1 MSEWVSQSEIENRLG
16 NKLLLAGL
24 SEAGKTAVKKLYFQ
38 NSKLD
43 EITGLSATLNYERLT
58 TTINNAPITILD
70 LGGQRVFIKRF
81 LSGFSPFVFSSV
93 RGLIFLIDTSI
104 KSTRN
109 NSIQYFAECLK
120 KLEQFS
126 PKSEIF
132 VFLHK
137 TDLIKNSPNFNTILQ
152 LLMEQFQV
160 ESKRKVRFFF
170 TTIYEPET
178 VINAFLRIFEVII
191 PDKLNEK
198 IVGQI
203 EQFASVK
210 YTSKNVDV
218 LDLEKKTE
226 ESNQEEAEA
235 EAMIESTLRS
245 SKDIASASNETKISG
260 DLDAIMSIQSLMK
273 EASRNGNELV
283 DEFEDQIKFRT
294 LAELQKVIKKGIA
307 ENVQIIHNR
316 SLSYI
321 SEVFQEETFE
331 DINLTPVEKEA
342 RKEVVSKQILDALQS
357 QIKSKTAEE
366 KTVSNLI
373 KQSVEETKPLTTFE
387 QKVAEL
393 SGFYGINTEDAENI
407 IKANFVNLF
416 NELVMRSNVP
426 IETVLQVLLI
436 NVPFL
441 KVMGNDISVIS
452 DNIILRIFKYFMI
465 GRINE
470 REIIQVLEEFVRDP
484 EKSVDEIIGEIKFGG
499 SS

>member
-1 MSEWVSQSEIENRLG
+1 MYDLDI
-16 NKLLLAGL
+16 L
-24 SEAGKTAVKKLYFQ
+24 SY
-38 NSKLD
+38 S
-43 EITGLSATLNYERLT
+43 
-58 TTINNAPITILD
+58 
-70 LGGQRVFIKRF
+70 F
-81 LSGFSPFVFSSV
+81 L
-93 RGLIFLIDTSI
+93 
-104 KSTRN
+104 
-109 NSIQYFAECLK
+109 
-120 KLEQFS
+120 
-126 PKSEIF
+126 
-132 VFLHK
+132 
-137 TDLIKNSPNFNTILQ
+137 
-152 LLMEQFQV
+152 
-160 ESKRKVRFFF
+160 
-170 TTIYEPET
+170 
-178 VINAFLRIFEVII
+178 
-191 PDKLNEK
+191 
-198 IVGQI
+198 
-203 EQFASVK
+203 
-210 YTSKNVDV
+210 DV

-235 EAMIESTLRS
+235 EAMVESTLRS

>member
-1 MSEWVSQSEIENRLG
+1 MSEWVSQSDLENRLG

-58 TTINNAPITILD
+58 TTINNSPITILD

-93 RGLIFLIDTSI
+93 KGLIFLIDTSI

-126 PKSEIF
+126 PKAEIF

-137 TDLIKNSPNFNTILQ
+137 TDLIKNSPNFDTILQ
-152 LLMEQFQV
+152 LLMEQFQI

-170 TTIYEPET
+170 TTIYEPDT
-178 VINAFLRIFEVII
+178 VINSFLRIFEVII

-210 YTSKNVDV
+210 YTSKNIEV
-218 LDLEKKTE
+218 LDLEKKE
-226 ESNQEEAEA
+226 EPDQEEVVAE
-235 EAMIESTLRS
+235 SVFS
-245 SKDIASASNETKISG
+245 SSPDASFNQQKITG
-260 DLDAIMSIQSLMK
+260 DLDELMNLQSLMK
-273 EASRNGNELV
+273 EASKSGTPANE
-283 DEFEDQIKFRT
+283 EFAEQSKFQN
-294 LAELQKVIKKGIA
+294 LANLQKMIKKGIA
-307 ENVQIIHNR
+307 EQVQIIHNR

-321 SEVFQEETFE
+321 SEVFQEETQE
-331 DINLTPVEKEA
+331 DVNLTPVEKEA
-342 RKEVVSKQILDALQS
+342 KKEVVSKQILDALQS
-357 QIKSKTAEE
+357 QIRKKTGQIE
-366 KTVSNLI
+366 TVTNLI
-373 KQSVEETKPLTTFE
+373 QESVEESKPLTTFE

-393 SGFYGINTEDAENI
+393 STFYGINTEDAENI
-407 IKANFVNLF
+407 IRANFVDLF

-426 IETVLQVLLI
+426 IETVHQVLLI
-436 NVPFL
+436 NNPYL
-441 KVMGNDISVIS
+441 KVMGNEISQIT
-452 DNIILRIFKYFMI
+452 DKIILRIFKYFMI
-465 GRINE
+465 GEIND
-470 REIIQVLEEFVRDP
+470 RQIIQVLEEFVRDP
-484 EKSVDEIIGEIKFGG
+484 DKPIEEIIGEIKT
-499 SS
+499 

>member
-1 MSEWVSQSEIENRLG
+1 MSEWVSQSDLENRLG

-58 TTINNAPITILD
+58 TTINNSPITILD

-93 RGLIFLIDTSI
+93 KGLIFLIDTSI

-126 PKSEIF
+126 PKAEIF

-137 TDLIKNSPNFNTILQ
+137 TDLIKNSPNFDTILQ
-152 LLMEQFQV
+152 LLMEQFQI

-170 TTIYEPET
+170 TTIYEPDT
-178 VINAFLRIFEVII
+178 VINSFLRIFEVII

-210 YTSKNVDV
+210 YTSKNIEV
-218 LDLEKKTE
+218 LDLEKKE
-226 ESNQEEAEA
+226 EPDQEEVVAE
-235 EAMIESTLRS
+235 SVFS
-245 SKDIASASNETKISG
+245 SSPDASFNQQKITG
-260 DLDAIMSIQSLMK
+260 DLDELMNLQSLMK
-273 EASRNGNELV
+273 EASKSGTPANE
-283 DEFEDQIKFRT
+283 EFAEQSKFQN
-294 LAELQKVIKKGIA
+294 LANLQKMIKKGIA
-307 ENVQIIHNR
+307 EQVQIIHNR

-321 SEVFQEETFE
+321 SEVFQEETQE
-331 DINLTPVEKEA
+331 DVNLSPVEKEA
-342 RKEVVSKQILDALQS
+342 KKEVVSKQILDALQS
-357 QIKSKTAEE
+357 QIRKKTGQIE
-366 KTVSNLI
+366 TVTNLI
-373 KQSVEETKPLTTFE
+373 QESVEESKPLTTFE

-393 SGFYGINTEDAENI
+393 STFYGINTEDAENI
-407 IKANFVNLF
+407 IRANFVDLF

-436 NVPFL
+436 NIPFL
-441 KVMGNDISVIS
+441 KVMGNDISQIT
-452 DNIILRIFKYFMI
+452 DKIILRIFKYFMI
-465 GRINE
+465 GEIND
-470 REIIQVLEEFVRDP
+470 RQIIQVLEEFVRDP
-484 EKSVDEIIGEIKFGG
+484 DKPIEEIIGEIKT
-499 SS
+499 